1 MLKEE
6 IYAQGK
12 LAKRAARIL
21 AGLSVTEKDQALLA
35 MAEALIAN
43 KDSII
48 DENKKDLVEGE
59 KNGLS
64 KAMADRLMLNDQR
77 VEAMAEGL
85 RKLVALADPVGKTEV
100 MFKRPNGLEVGK
112 VRVPLG
118 TVGMIY
124 EARPNVTVDAAGIC
138 IKTGNAVI
146 LRGGSTAFHSNIIL
160 SNVIA
165 EAAVKAGLPE
175 GCIQLIQTTDREAVN
190 ILFTMNQYLDVL
202 IPRGGAGLIQ
212 SVVNNST
219 VPVIETGTGVCHA
232 YVDAEADLQ
241 MAVDIVNNG
250 KSQRP
255 SVCNALETVLVHQD
269 VAERFYPMLEEVFK
283 EKNVLIRACEESSKF
298 LTKSEAATEEDYS
311 TEYLDYIITGKVVR
325 DIDEAMDH
333 IAEYGTHHS
342 DVIITKSYDQARKF
356 LAGVDSAAVYVNAST
371 RFTDGEMFGF
381 GAEIGI
387 STQKLHARGPMGL
400 EELTTYK
407 YVIYGS
413 GQIRG

>member
-48 DENKKDLVEGE
+48 EENKKDLLEGE

-64 KAMADRLMLNDQR
+64 EAMADRLMLDDQR
-77 VEAMAEGL
+77 IEAMAGGL
-85 RKLVALADPVGKTEV
+85 RKLVALADPIGKTEV

-146 LRGGSTAFHSNIIL
+146 LRGGSTAIHSNIIL

-165 EAAVKAGLPE
+165 EAAVQAGLPE

-212 SVVNNST
+212 NVVNNST
-219 VPVIETGTGVCHA
+219 VPVIETGTGICHA

-269 VAERFYPMLEEVFK
+269 IAEQFYPMLEEAFK
-283 EKNVLIRACEESSKF
+283 EKNVLIRACEKSSKF
-298 LTKSEAATEEDYS
+298 LAKSEPATEEDYR
-311 TEYLDYIITGKVVR
+311 TEYLDYIISGKVVK

-342 DVIITKSYDQARKF
+342 DVIITKSYDQSRKF

>member
-48 DENKKDLVEGE
+48 EENKKDLLEGE

-64 KAMADRLMLNDQR
+64 EAMADRLMLDDQR
-77 VEAMAEGL
+77 IEAMAGGL
-85 RKLVALADPVGKTEV
+85 RKLVALADPIGKTEV

-146 LRGGSTAFHSNIIL
+146 LRGGSTAIHSNIIL

-165 EAAVKAGLPE
+165 EAAVQAGLPE

-219 VPVIETGTGVCHA
+219 VPVIETGTGICHA

-255 SVCNALETVLVHQD
+255 SVCNSLETVLVHQD
-269 VAERFYPMLEEVFK
+269 VAEQFYPMLEEAFK
-283 EKNVLIRACEESSKF
+283 EKNVLIRACENSSKF
-298 LTKSEAATEEDYS
+298 LAKSEPATEEDYR
-311 TEYLDYIITGKVVR
+311 TEYLDYIISGKVVK

-342 DVIITKSYDQARKF
+342 DVIITKSYDQSRKF

>member
-269 VAERFYPMLEEVFK
+269 VAEQFYPMLEEAFK

>member
-21 AGLSVTEKDQALLA
+21 AGLSVTKKDQALLA

-269 VAERFYPMLEEVFK
+269 VAEQFYPMLEEAFK

>member
-1 MLKEE
+1 
-6 IYAQGK
+6 
-12 LAKRAARIL
+12 
-21 AGLSVTEKDQALLA
+21 
-35 MAEALIAN
+35 
-43 KDSII
+43 
-48 DENKKDLVEGE
+48 
-59 KNGLS
+59 
-64 KAMADRLMLNDQR
+64 
-77 VEAMAEGL
+77 
-85 RKLVALADPVGKTEV
+85 
-100 MFKRPNGLEVGK
+100 
-112 VRVPLG
+112 
-118 TVGMIY
+118 
-124 EARPNVTVDAAGIC
+124 
-138 IKTGNAVI
+138 
-146 LRGGSTAFHSNIIL
+146 
-160 SNVIA
+160 
-165 EAAVKAGLPE
+165 
-175 GCIQLIQTTDREAVN
+175 
-190 ILFTMNQYLDVL
+190 MNQYLDVL

-212 SVVNNST
+212 NVVNNST
-219 VPVIETGTGVCHA
+219 VPVIETGTGICHA

-269 VAERFYPMLEEVFK
+269 IAEQFYPMLEEAFK
-283 EKNVLIRACEESSKF
+283 EKNVLIRACEKSSKF
-298 LTKSEAATEEDYS
+298 LAKSEPATEEDYR
-311 TEYLDYIITGKVVR
+311 TEYLDYIISGKVVK

-342 DVIITKSYDQARKF
+342 DVIITKSYDQSRKF

>member
-1 MLKEE
+1 
-6 IYAQGK
+6 
-12 LAKRAARIL
+12 
-21 AGLSVTEKDQALLA
+21 
-35 MAEALIAN
+35 
-43 KDSII
+43 
-48 DENKKDLVEGE
+48 
-59 KNGLS
+59 
-64 KAMADRLMLNDQR
+64 
-77 VEAMAEGL
+77 
-85 RKLVALADPVGKTEV
+85 
-100 MFKRPNGLEVGK
+100 
-112 VRVPLG
+112 
-118 TVGMIY
+118 MIY

-146 LRGGSTAFHSNIIL
+146 LRGGSTAIHSNIIL

-165 EAAVKAGLPE
+165 EAAVQAGLPE

-219 VPVIETGTGVCHA
+219 VPVIETGTGICHA

-255 SVCNALETVLVHQD
+255 SVCNSLETVLVHQD
-269 VAERFYPMLEEVFK
+269 VAEQFYPMLEEAFK
-283 EKNVLIRACEESSKF
+283 EKNVLIRACENSSKF
-298 LTKSEAATEEDYS
+298 LAKSEPATEEDYR
-311 TEYLDYIITGKVVR
+311 TEYLDYIISGKVVK

-342 DVIITKSYDQARKF
+342 DVIITKSYDQSRKF

>member
-48 DENKKDLVEGE
+48 VENKKDLLEGE

-64 KAMADRLMLNDQR
+64 EAMADRLMLDDQR
-77 VEAMAEGL
+77 IEAMAGGL
-85 RKLVALADPVGKTEV
+85 RKLVALADPIGKTEV

-146 LRGGSTAFHSNIIL
+146 LRGGSTAIHSNIIL

-165 EAAVKAGLPE
+165 KAAVQAGLPE

-212 SVVNNST
+212 NVVNNST
-219 VPVIETGTGVCHA
+219 VPVIETGTGICHA

-269 VAERFYPMLEEVFK
+269 VAEKFYPMLEEAFK
-283 EKNVLIRACEESSKF
+283 EKNVLIRACERSSKF
-298 LTKSEAATEEDYS
+298 LAKSEPATEEDYR
-311 TEYLDYIITGKVVR
+311 TEYLDYIISGKVVK

-342 DVIITKSYDQARKF
+342 DVIITKSYDQSRKF

>member
-21 AGLSVTEKDQALLA
+21 AGLSVTEKDRALLA

-48 DENKKDLVEGE
+48 EENKKDLQEGE

-64 KAMADRLMLNDQR
+64 KAMADRLMLDDQR
-77 VEAMAEGL
+77 IEAMAGGL
-85 RKLVALADPVGKTEV
+85 RKLVALADPIGKTEV

-146 LRGGSTAFHSNIIL
+146 LRGGSTAIHSNIIL

-165 EAAVKAGLPE
+165 EAAVQAGLPE

-219 VPVIETGTGVCHA
+219 VPVIETGTGICHA

-269 VAERFYPMLEEVFK
+269 VAEQFYPMLEEAFK
-283 EKNVLIRACEESSKF
+283 EKNVLIRACEKSSKF
-298 LTKSEAATEEDYS
+298 LAKSEPATEEDYR
-311 TEYLDYIITGKVVR
+311 TEYLDYIISGKVVK

-342 DVIITKSYDQARKF
+342 DVIITKSYDQSRKF

>member
-6 IYAQGK
+6 IYKQGK
-12 LAKRAARIL
+12 QAQKASRIL

-35 MAEALIAN
+35 MADALIFN
-43 KDSII
+43 QDSII
-48 DENKKDLVEGE
+48 AENQRDLDAGE

-64 KAMADRLMLNDQR
+64 KALMDRLMLTPAR
-77 VEAMAEGL
+77 IEAMAEGL
-85 RKLVALADPVGKTEV
+85 KKLVTLDDPVGKTEM
-100 MFKRPNGLEVGK
+100 MFKRPNGLEIGK
-112 VRVPLG
+112 IRVPLG

-124 EARPNVTVDAAGIC
+124 EARPNVTVDAAGLC
-138 IKTGNAVI
+138 IKSGNAVI
-146 LRGGSTAFHSNIIL
+146 LRGGSTAFHSNVVL
-160 SNVIA
+160 SNIIA
-165 EAAVKAGLPE
+165 NAAVKAGLPE
-175 GCIQLIQTTDREAVN
+175 NSIQLIQTIDREAVN
-190 ILFTMNQYLDVL
+190 ILCTMNQYLDVL
-202 IPRGGAGLIQ
+202 IPRGGSGLIQ
-212 SVVNNST
+212 NIVNNST
-219 VPVIETGTGVCHA
+219 VPVIETGTGICHA

-255 SVCNALETVLVHQD
+255 GVCNALETVLVHKD
-269 VAERFYPMLEEVFK
+269 VAERFYPMLEEAFK
-283 EKNVLIRACEESSKF
+283 EKNVLIRACKDSKKY
-298 LTKSEAATEEDYS
+298 LKYSEDATEEDYA
-311 TEYLDYIITGKVVR
+311 TEYLDYIITGKIVN

-333 IAEYGTHHS
+333 ITQYGTHHS

-356 LAGVDSAAVYVNAST
+356 LAGIDSAAVYVNAST

-400 EELTTYK
+400 KELTTYK